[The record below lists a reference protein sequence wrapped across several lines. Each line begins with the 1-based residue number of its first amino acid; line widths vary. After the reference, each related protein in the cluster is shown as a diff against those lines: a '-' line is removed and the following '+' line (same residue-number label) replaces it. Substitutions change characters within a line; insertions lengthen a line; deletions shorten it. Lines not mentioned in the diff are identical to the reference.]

1 MPKLGDLFAGLFFM
15 GLGIGVTVGA
25 IRLGLGKIVEPEP
38 GFFPFLSGCF
48 FALLALVVLLRSF
61 VPGRGFQAKISSFW
75 KGLNWHRPLAVGLLI
90 LVYILMLER
99 AGFLLTS
106 LILLFFMLRWVEKF
120 SWWKALLISASA
132 SACTYLLFHTLL
144 KATLPIGIL
153 GI

>member
-1 MPKLGDLFAGLFFM
+1 M
-15 GLGIGVTVGA
+15 GADRVSSLLWLIFGMICIYGSVL
-25 IRLGLGKIVEPEP
+25 LGLGTLREPGT

-61 VPGRGFQAKISSFW
+61 IPGRGFQSKIASFW
-75 KGLNWHRPLAVGLLI
+75 TGLNWRRPLTVGLLI
-90 LVYILMLER
+90 LAYILMLER

-106 LILLFFMLRWVEKF
+106 LILLFFMLKWVEKF

-132 SACTYLLFHTLL
+132 SACTYIFFHTLL

>member
-1 MPKLGDLFAGLFFM
+1 MGADRVSSLCWLAFGLLCM
-15 GLGIGVTVGA
+15 YGSVS
-25 IRLGLGKIVEPEP
+25 LGLGTLREPGT
-38 GFFPFLSGCF
+38 GFFPLLSASF
-48 FALLALVVLLRSF
+48 FALLALVVF
-61 VPGRGFQAKISSFW
+61 VRALIPGRGFQVKISSFW
-75 KGLNWHRPLAVGLLI
+75 KGLNWSRPLAVGLLI

-106 LILLFFMLRWVEKF
+106 LILLFFMLKWVEKF

>member
-1 MPKLGDLFAGLFFM
+1 MGADRVSGLFWLGF
-15 GLGIGVTVGA
+15 GLLCIYGSA
-25 IRLGLGKIVEPEP
+25 LLGLGTLREPGT

-48 FALLALVVLLRSF
+48 FALLAFVVLLRSF
-61 VPGRGFQAKISSFW
+61 IPGRGFQAKISSFW
-75 KGLNWHRPLAVGLLI
+75 KGLNWRRPLAVGLLI

-106 LILLFFMLRWVEKF
+106 LILLFFMLKWVEKF